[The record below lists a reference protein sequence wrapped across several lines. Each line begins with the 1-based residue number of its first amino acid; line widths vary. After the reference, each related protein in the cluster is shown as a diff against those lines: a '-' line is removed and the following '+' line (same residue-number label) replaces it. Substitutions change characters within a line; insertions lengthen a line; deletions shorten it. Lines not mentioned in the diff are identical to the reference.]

1 MYVSLSLPISLSN
14 SPYFLSSKFY
24 HVSSKNLVLIGSINN
39 PLIDI
44 FSLFACLILDWYF
57 RQKFHLSQS
66 WELGEE
72 DIDVTNWTK
81 KHKSHDYSYD
91 ILKMLHFQEYF
102 FFFSFFHQK
111 SKTPVVTTAEV
122 SSDQSTNAD
131 SPEQPQ
137 AITMAT
143 QPKPS
148 LSTVHVQQSFHGI
161 RSSIPVLTH
170 SASEVKFTSCFY
182 CNFDFCQ
189 PLFPTSVCLFSLLL
203 SIYFPGCY

>member
-1 MYVSLSLPISLSN
+1 MRAWGRGYCCHQLNKKTQEPWLQLWH
-14 SPYFLSSKFY
+14 F
-24 HVSSKNLVLIGSINN
+24 KNVTFIGIF
-39 PLIDI
+39 
-44 FSLFACLILDWYF
+44 FSL
-57 RQKFHLSQS
+57 
-66 WELGEE
+66 
-72 DIDVTNWTK
+72 
-81 KHKSHDYSYD
+81 
-91 ILKMLHFQEYF
+91 
-102 FFFSFFHQK
+102 SFFHQK

-170 SASEVKFTSCFY
+170 SASEVKFASCFY

-189 PLFPTSVCLFSLLL
+189 PLSYISMLILPAFNKENLFNNGEFLQLMIISFIFITL
-203 SIYFPGCY
+203 IDIVERNYNRC

>member
-1 MYVSLSLPISLSN
+1 MRAWGRGYCCHQLNKKTQEPWLQLWH
-14 SPYFLSSKFY
+14 F
-24 HVSSKNLVLIGSINN
+24 KNVTFIGIF
-39 PLIDI
+39 
-44 FSLFACLILDWYF
+44 FSL
-57 RQKFHLSQS
+57 
-66 WELGEE
+66 
-72 DIDVTNWTK
+72 
-81 KHKSHDYSYD
+81 
-91 ILKMLHFQEYF
+91 
-102 FFFSFFHQK
+102 SFFHQK

-189 PLFPTSVCLFSLLL
+189 PLSYISMLILPAVIHIFPKVLLRRICLTIESFFSWWSFPLFS
-203 SIYFPGCY
+203 

>member
-1 MYVSLSLPISLSN
+1 MRAWEGG
-14 SPYFLSSKFY
+14 Y
-24 HVSSKNLVLIGSINN
+24 HCHQLNKKTQEPWLQLWHFKNVTFIGIF
-39 PLIDI
+39 
-44 FSLFACLILDWYF
+44 FSL
-57 RQKFHLSQS
+57 
-66 WELGEE
+66 
-72 DIDVTNWTK
+72 
-81 KHKSHDYSYD
+81 
-91 ILKMLHFQEYF
+91 
-102 FFFSFFHQK
+102 SFFHQK

-170 SASEVKFTSCFY
+170 SASEVKFASCFY

-189 PLFPTSVCLFSLLL
+189 PLSYISMLIFPAVIHIFPRVLLRRICLTIESFFSWWSFPLFSWLWLIL
-203 SIYFPGCY
+203 WREITIDVSCS

>member
-1 MYVSLSLPISLSN
+1 
-14 SPYFLSSKFY
+14 
-24 HVSSKNLVLIGSINN
+24 
-39 PLIDI
+39 
-44 FSLFACLILDWYF
+44 
-57 RQKFHLSQS
+57 
-66 WELGEE
+66 
-72 DIDVTNWTK
+72 
-81 KHKSHDYSYD
+81 
-91 ILKMLHFQEYF
+91 MLHFQEYF
-102 FFFSFFHQK
+102 FFLFFFHQK

-170 SASEVKFTSCFY
+170 SASEVKFASCFY

-189 PLFPTSVCLFSLLL
+189 PLSYISMLILPAVNKKNLFNNGELLQL
-203 SIYFPGCY
+203 VIISFIFMTLIDIVERNYNRC

>member
-1 MYVSLSLPISLSN
+1 
-14 SPYFLSSKFY
+14 
-24 HVSSKNLVLIGSINN
+24 
-39 PLIDI
+39 
-44 FSLFACLILDWYF
+44 
-57 RQKFHLSQS
+57 
-66 WELGEE
+66 
-72 DIDVTNWTK
+72 
-81 KHKSHDYSYD
+81 
-91 ILKMLHFQEYF
+91 MLHFQEYF
-102 FFFSFFHQK
+102 FFFFFFHQK

-170 SASEVKFTSCFY
+170 SASEVKFASCFY
-182 CNFDFCQ
+182 CNFDVN
-189 PLFPTSVCLFSLLL
+189 LYPTSVCLFSLLL
-203 SIYFPGCY
+203 IRRICLTMESFFSWWSFPLFSWLWLILWREITIDASCS

>member
-1 MYVSLSLPISLSN
+1 MDERFPSDKGP
-14 SPYFLSSKFY
+14 
-24 HVSSKNLVLIGSINN
+24 
-39 PLIDI
+39 DM
-44 FSLFACLILDWYF
+44 
-57 RQKFHLSQS
+57 
-66 WELGEE
+66 
-72 DIDVTNWTK
+72 TN
-81 KHKSHDYSYD
+81 H
-91 ILKMLHFQEYF
+91 QENCN
-102 FFFSFFHQK
+102 HTPAEK

-170 SASEVKFTSCFY
+170 SASEPTYHQSRKTLVRSVAV
-182 CNFDFCQ
+182 
-189 PLFPTSVCLFSLLL
+189 TSVPSPPPSQYPDEVTEGAVL
-203 SIYFPGCY
+203 SKNTSIESCDSGIAGELPPRLEAFGSVVENVRV